1 MTEHPPPSTAIL
13 LINLGGPDSLDSVRP
28 FLCNLFS
35 DPDIMGQNR
44 LLLKPLAWFISRKR
58 APAVQKYYT
67 LIGGKSPLLELT
79 RQQGDALSK
88 ALASHG
94 RFEIFV
100 AMRYWHPLIEE
111 VVKEI
116 LMSHARQVIVLP
128 LYPHY
133 SATTTGSSLNEFNR
147 VWQRLGA
154 DKIKVNPIREWYD
167 HPAYIRA
174 MCDTIQQCV
183 DSHKLDIESAR
194 IVFSAHGIPLKFIE
208 QGDPYAQQIER
219 SVELIAGELGL
230 RENYHL
236 CYQSRVGPLKWL
248 GPSTE
253 ELLKELAAKKVRDV
267 VLVPISFVSDHVETL
282 YEMDILYREKAVEYG
297 ISNFYRAPALNN
309 SPFLIEALK
318 ELVLQQYSGGI

>member
-79 RQQGDALSK
+79 RRQGEALNK
-88 ALASHG
+88 VLAPHG
-94 RFEIFV
+94 RFEVFV
-100 AMRYWHPLIEE
+100 AMRYWHPMIEE

-116 LMSHARQVIVLP
+116 LTSPVRQVIVLP

-154 DKIKVNPIREWYD
+154 DKIKVSPIREWYD
-167 HPAYIRA
+167 HPTYIRA
-174 MCDTIQQCV
+174 MGDTIQQCV
-183 DSHKLDIESAR
+183 DSHQLDIRGAH
-194 IVFSAHGIPLKFIE
+194 IVFSAHGIPLRFIE
-208 QGDPYAQQIER
+208 QGDPYARQIER
-219 SVELIAGELGL
+219 SVGLIAGQLGL

-253 ELLKELAAKKVRDV
+253 EVLKELGAKKVRDV
-267 VLVPISFVSDHVETL
+267 VL
-282 YEMDILYREKAVEYG
+282 
-297 ISNFYRAPALNN
+297 
-309 SPFLIEALK
+309 
-318 ELVLQQYSGGI
+318 

>member
-58 APAVQKYYT
+58 SPAVQKYYT

-79 RQQGDALSK
+79 RQQGDALNK
-88 ALASHG
+88 ALVPHG
-94 RFEIFV
+94 RFKVFV
-100 AMRYWHPLIEE
+100 AMRYWHPMIEE

-116 LMSHARQVIVLP
+116 LTSPVQQVIVLP

-147 VWQRLGA
+147 VWQRLET
-154 DKIKVNPIREWYD
+154 DKITVSPIREWCD

-174 MCDTIQQCV
+174 MCDTVQQCA
-183 DSHKLDIESAR
+183 DSHKLELRDIAV
-194 IVFSAHGIPLKFIE
+194 VFSAHGIPLKFIE
-208 QGDPYAQQIER
+208 QGDPYARQIER
-219 SVELIAGELGL
+219 SVGLIAGQLGL
-230 RENYHL
+230 RGNYHL
-236 CYQSRVGPLKWL
+236 CYQSRVGRLEWL

-253 ELLKELAAKKVRDV
+253 ELLKELAAKKVRDIM
-267 VLVPISFVSDHVETL
+267 LVPISFVSDHLETL
-282 YEMDILYREKAVEYG
+282 YEMDILYREKAIEYG
-297 ISNFYRAPALNN
+297 IPNFYRAPALNN

-318 ELVLQQYSGGI
+318 ELVLQQIAGRA

>member
-44 LLLKPLAWFISRKR
+44 LLLKPLSWFISRKR
-58 APAVQKYYT
+58 APAVQKYYS
-67 LIGGKSPLLELT
+67 LIGGKSPILELT
-79 RQQGDALSK
+79 RQQGEALNK
-88 ALASHG
+88 ALAPHG
-94 RFEIFV
+94 HFEVFV
-100 AMRYWHPLIEE
+100 AMRYWHPMIEK

-116 LMSHARQVIVLP
+116 LTSPAGQVIVLP

-147 VWQRLGA
+147 VWQRLGP
-154 DKIKVNPIREWYD
+154 DKIKVSPIREWYD
-167 HPAYIRA
+167 HPTYIRA
-174 MCDTIQQCV
+174 MCDTIQQCA
-183 DSHKLDIESAR
+183 DSHNLDLRDTS
-194 IVFSAHGIPLKFIE
+194 IVFSAHGIPLRFIE
-208 QGDPYAQQIER
+208 QGDPYARQIEK
-219 SVELIAGELGL
+219 SVELIAEQLGL

-267 VLVPISFVSDHVETL
+267 LLVPISFVSDHLETL
-282 YEMDILYREKAVEYG
+282 YEMDILYREKAIEYG
-297 ISNFYRAPALNN
+297 ISNCYRAPALNN

-318 ELVLQQYSGGI
+318 ELVLQQIE